1 MKGKRKN
8 LIQFLFLLVLIIVVN
23 FISSGVYH
31 RIDLTADNRYT
42 LKPKTKQILTEL
54 DEVVYFKVYL
64 SGDMPIGLKRM
75 QTRIREMLNE
85 FRVHAGDNIQYQFI
99 NPSEGR
105 DAKERQRFYKD
116 LRERGL
122 EPTNVKSRDKGGG
135 YRQKM
140 IFPGAIVNCGEAQAA
155 VNLLKNNP
163 GLSAER
169 NLNHSIQALE
179 YKLVDAV
186 YKLTLDE
193 KQPIAFITGHGELD
207 QYHVGDISKTL
218 SDYYRVDRVK
228 LDGVTP
234 EIYQYKT
241 LVVAKPRKEFTKEE
255 KYTLDQ
261 FLMNGGSIFW
271 FIDRV
276 NISIDSLSI
285 KSSTMATISR
295 LNLGDQFF
303 RYGVRIN
310 PNLVKDVQC
319 AIIPVNTSYS
329 GTNPKFSPSPWVYY
343 PLLSSPN
350 NHPINKNLN
359 MIKTQFV
366 SSIDTLPDHPGLE
379 KTILLTSSNN
389 SQTVQVPAM
398 VSLSE
403 VSQEISRSAFNE
415 SHKITGVLLEGKFQ
429 SVFKNRF
436 VSDLQKQSKNDF
448 REESRETQ
456 MIVISD
462 GDVIKNRVS
471 QRGGRTMITP
481 LGYDRYTKQTYGN
494 KDFIVNSIH
503 YLTDNQ
509 SLISIRGKEVKMRLL
524 DRARAS
530 EERVKWQVVNLAIPV
545 ALIIVFGLVK
555 NFIRRRKYTYFKF
568 KEG

>member
-1 MKGKRKN
+1 
-8 LIQFLFLLVLIIVVN
+8 
-23 FISSGVYH
+23 
-31 RIDLTADNRYT
+31 
-42 LKPKTKQILTEL
+42 
-54 DEVVYFKVYL
+54 VYL

-99 NPSEGR
+99 NPSKGR
-105 DAKERQRFYKD
+105 DTKERQRFYKD

-218 SDYYRVDRVK
+218 SDYYQVDRVK
-228 LDGVTP
+228 LNGVTP
-234 EIYQYKT
+234 EVYQYKT

-366 SSIDTLPDHPGLE
+366 SSIDTLPAYPGLD

-436 VSDLQKQSKNDF
+436 VSDLQKQAKNDF

-456 MIVISD
+456 MIVVSD

-471 QRGGRTMITP
+471 QRGERTMITP

-545 ALIIVFGLVK
+545 ALIIIFGLVK
-555 NFIRRRKYTYFKF
+555 NFIRRRKYTHFKF